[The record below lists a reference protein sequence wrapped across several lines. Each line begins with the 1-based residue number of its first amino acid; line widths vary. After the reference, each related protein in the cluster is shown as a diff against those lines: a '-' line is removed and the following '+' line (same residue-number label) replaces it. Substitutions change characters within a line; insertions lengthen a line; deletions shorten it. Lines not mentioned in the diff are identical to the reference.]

1 MGVLSFQNKPEGETL
16 LRLHPVSLI
25 IRRWDFSSHTNR
37 DELRGKQIWG
47 RMAQTGKQTGEEE
60 IAALSAKIDL
70 FLFLIQRFCYS
81 LKKMYHILWGGR
93 ITTKHWFYSQGISY
107 SWNQLKHPTPGIV
120 NNAVVEMQTLGSWW
134 DKWKDQNLSQKS
146 EWVEC
151 NRTGAETRRNTPG
164 CTWTTL
170 TPTFQKTKPSPSSP
184 HLNYTHTTHILS
196 IAKSDSKIN
205 AYPNMVKSS
214 SQSFYKARLVFFFEP
229 W

>member
-1 MGVLSFQNKPEGETL
+1 MSWEANRYEGEWHRQENKLERRKSL
-16 LRLHPVSLI
+16 LCLLKLT
-25 IRRWDFSSHTNR
+25 F
-37 DELRGKQIWG
+37 
-47 RMAQTGKQTGEEE
+47 
-60 IAALSAKIDL
+60 
-70 FLFLIQRFCYS
+70 FFFLIQRFCYS

-184 HLNYTHTTHILS
+184 HLNSYYSYFEHSKKWLKDKCLSKYGQVEQSIILQSPAGVFLWTLVKFHI
-196 IAKSDSKIN
+196 
-205 AYPNMVKSS
+205 
-214 SQSFYKARLVFFFEP
+214 F
-229 W
+229 